1 MTFKQAKRV
10 MDKMNLATAL
20 WWFIEN
26 IESESPIRSEAFFY
40 LRERVR
46 TED

>member
-1 MTFKQAKRV
+1 METRRYLDSLPLTQ
-10 MDKMNLATAL
+10 AL

-26 IESESPIRSEAFFY
+26 VGDEHKDRHELFFY

-46 TED
+46 LEK